1 MTVANNYG
9 LVRYVA
15 NGSTTA
21 FAVDWRLES
30 ADDFVV
36 YKSVDGVQ
44 TVVNPSEYTAVN
56 TDTEHK
62 VVFNTAPAS
71 GTVIAI
77 TRSTPQEQDTP
88 YKTSSGFQAIKVEE
102 DFDSL
107 TMMIQEL
114 QQDVDRAVKVKE
126 TDTITADELR
136 DDIFEA
142 KDDAAAS
149 AALAEDWATKTNGTV
164 DGSEYSAKYYANASK
179 NSATASAGSATAASG
194 SADLAQAWATKM
206 DGQVGGVDY
215 SSKYYASQSATSA
228 TAAASSADLA
238 EDWATKMDGTVDGV
252 EYSAK
257 YYADLAGQEAGE
269 LTGANKDLSNLTPT
283 GNDKFVTKDTAQTI
297 TGAKTFNSVVK
308 AVEYLTYKTTLT
320 KGTAPSTVQYINHY
334 LVGDSQAAGDA
345 NALGLFRTVV
355 GTDNYVKTVMQAYK
369 NVASSTATASLEVYY
384 NTNSNKF
391 GAKVH
396 SYNAGTDTNE
406 SLSAVTNS
414 ISSTIIPTM
423 GWVNNPATS
432 TNVVHRSDSETIT
445 GAKTFTQGKSGWVQV
460 KTTSIAYTETPSSSV
475 GNVYGG
481 FTFLDKNGAKISDIY
496 TAYYTGG
503 GGFSGIS
510 LLNHSGASSQLS
522 LDFDANGNF
531 FTVAPASEVNNSIVT
546 TVSKSKSA
554 NGYYK
559 LGNGLIIQWGTL
571 SSATTTGTLTF
582 PLEWPSTHYIVVG
595 NTSQNINRGD
605 QVVAEFFTK
614 TTKNCKYNSSNACQ
628 WIAVGY

>member
-107 TMMIQEL
+107 TMMIQL

-194 SADLAQAWATKM
+194 SADLAQAWAVKM
-206 DGQVGGVDY
+206 DGQVGGEDY

-238 EDWATKMDGTVDGV
+238 EDWATKMDGPVDGV

-297 TGAKTFNSVVK
+297 SGSKTFSDDLVKQSNS
-308 AVEYLTYKTTLT
+308 LDYKGIHIQNTQIS
-320 KGTAPSTVQYINHY
+320 KGTTPSTTAGGQFVFQDKDGLSLVDRIGGVEVAYNSDGIIKTYIMACQPVANSTNY
-334 LVGDSQAAGDA
+334 AAISVFYPTSGNPYTYA
-345 NALGLFRTVV
+345 PTP
-355 GTDNYVKTVMQAYK
+355 
-369 NVASSTATASLEVYY
+369 
-384 NTNSNKF
+384 
-391 GAKVH
+391 
-396 SYNAGTDTNE
+396 TDTTTT
-406 SLSAVTNS
+406 SGTQIAT
-414 ISSTIIPTM
+414 T
-423 GWVNNPATS
+423 GWVN
-432 TNVVHRSDSETIT
+432 
-445 GAKTFTQGKSGWVQV
+445 
-460 KTTSIAYTETPSSSV
+460 SV
-475 GNVYGG
+475 GNNVMHLTDYENITGYKSFQTNIEFDSPNMTQG
-481 FTFLDKNGAKISDIY
+481 IAGSGNGIEFYDKNSNRF
-496 TAYYTGG
+496 
-503 GGFSGIS
+503 GFLRPQAQTSA
-510 LLNHSGASSQLS
+510 NVLS
-522 LDFDANGNF
+522 LCATRVVNGQIQYAAVDATVDSSGNCY
-531 FTVAPASEVNNSIVT
+531 VIAPNSDVNRSIVT
-546 TVSKSKSA
+546 TVNKSKAA
-554 NGYYK
+554 NGYFQ
-559 LGNGLIIQWGTL
+559 LGNGLIIQWGK
-571 SSATTTGTLTF
+571 STTTNSEAKITLPKAFT
-582 PLEWPSTHYIVVG
+582 TTNYAVVG
-595 NTSQNINRGD
+595 NSTQALG
-605 QVVAEFFTK
+605 
-614 TTKNCKYNSSNACQ
+614 NSSNRYLTGWAQ
-628 WIAVGY
+628 VIARTTTNFTMYMSNYENSNWWNDVEKPFTWIAIGY

>member
-44 TVVNPSEYTAVN
+44 TVVDPSEYTPVN

-114 QQDVDRAVKVKE
+114 QQDVDRAIKVKE
-126 TDTITADELR
+126 TDSITADELR
-136 DDIFEA
+136 DEIFEA

-149 AALAEDWATKTNGTV
+149 AALAEDWATKTDGQVGGV
-164 DGSEYSAKYYANASK
+164 DYSAKYYANASE

-228 TAAASSADLA
+228 SAADSSADLA
-238 EDWATKMDGTVDGV
+238 EDWATKTDGTVDGH

-257 YYADLAGQEAGE
+257 YYAEQAGQQ
-269 LTGANKDLSNLTPT
+269 LPGANKDLSNLTPT

-297 TGAKTFNSVVK
+297 SGTKTFTGTQ
-308 AVEYLTYKTTLT
+308 YLSPYTVIT
-320 KGTAPSTVQYINHY
+320 KGNGSGGDDEGGE
-334 LVGDSQAAGDA
+334 LEFEVGSDSDLQDNVHLDVNKNSMRIFGADSNDNVRVVLDA
-345 NALGLFRTVV
+345 NIEE
-355 GTDNYVKTVMQAYK
+355 NKVKVPTPA
-369 NVASSTATASLEVYY
+369 
-384 NTNSNKF
+384 
-391 GAKVH
+391 
-396 SYNAGTDTNE
+396 
-406 SLSAVTNS
+406 
-414 ISSTIIPTM
+414 ISSNDNTAATTA
-423 GWVNNPATS
+423 WVNTVGN
-432 TNVVHRSDSETIT
+432 NVVHLAGSETIT
-445 GAKTFTQGKSGWVQV
+445 GIKTILDTIEKKATWDSTQ
-460 KTTSIAYTETPSSSV
+460 TPLSLVVSDAIRFKDSNDV
-475 GNVYGG
+475 VYGLVTSTKNTDG
-481 FTFLDKNGAKISDIY
+481 TLATVIDCRKGNLFSQIRVCIDNNNNIFAAAPGSDK
-496 TAYYTGG
+496 
-503 GGFSGIS
+503 
-510 LLNHSGASSQLS
+510 
-522 LDFDANGNF
+522 
-531 FTVAPASEVNNSIVT
+531 VNSIVT
-546 TVSKSKSA
+546 TEGISKGA
-554 NGYYK
+554 NGYVK
-559 LGNGLIIQWGTL
+559 LGNGIIIQWGDGYSNPVTFPTPF
-571 SSATTTGTLTF
+571 SSTAVVTGSPTYNGRTQDGHGYVWNITTTSFEYRCDNDML
-582 PLEWPSTHYIVVG
+582 PY
-595 NTSQNINRGD
+595 R
-605 QVVAEFFTK
+605 
-614 TTKNCKYNSSNACQ
+614 

>member
-194 SADLAQAWATKM
+194 SADLAQAWAVKM
-206 DGQVGGVDY
+206 DGQVGGEDY

-238 EDWATKMDGTVDGV
+238 EDWATKMDGPVDGV

-297 TGAKTFNSVVK
+297 TGTKTFTHFIDTVWSNM
-308 AVEYLTYKTTLT
+308 T
-320 KGTAPSTVQYINHY
+320 KGTAPTSNTY
-334 LVGDSQAAGDA
+334 
-345 NALGLFRTVV
+345 NALLYGSDNNNKAMGMIELGYLTNKQTKMTIGAFNGNTTDSADDGVYLELFNDNGV
-355 GTDNYVKTVMQAYK
+355 GYAKCPAPNDTTST
-369 NVASSTATASLEVYY
+369 SSNNIAT
-384 NTNSNKF
+384 T
-391 GAKVH
+391 
-396 SYNAGTDTNE
+396 
-406 SLSAVTNS
+406 
-414 ISSTIIPTM
+414 
-423 GWVNNPATS
+423 GWVN
-432 TNVVHRSDSETIT
+432 
-445 GAKTFTQGKSGWVQV
+445 
-460 KTTSIAYTETPSSSV
+460 SV
-475 GNVYGG
+475 GNNVMHLTDYENITGYKSFQTNIEFDSPNMTQGTNGSGYGIE
-481 FTFLDKNGAKISDIY
+481 FYDKNSNRF
-496 TAYYTGG
+496 
-503 GGFSGIS
+503 GF
-510 LLNHSGASSQLS
+510 LRPQAQTNANVLS
-522 LDFDANGNF
+522 LCATRVVNGQIAYSAVDATVDSSGNCY
-531 FTVAPASEVNNSIVT
+531 VIAPNSDVNRSIVT
-546 TVSKSKSA
+546 TVNKSKAA
-554 NGYYK
+554 NGYFQ
-559 LGNGLIIQWGTL
+559 LGNGLIVQWGKSTATSSSGNVTL
-571 SSATTTGTLTF
+571 PKAFSSTNYAVVINDVMANVPSSQGSNANLVGWGVVSTRTTT
-582 PLEWPSTHYIVVG
+582 S
-595 NTSQNINRGD
+595 
-605 QVVAEFFTK
+605 FTAFLC
-614 TTKNCKYNSSNACQ
+614 NYENSSWWKCGWEGRTFT
-628 WIAVGY
+628 WIAIGY